1 MIHVESLPSRQLN
14 RGWGSAVEP
23 ATQES
28 EVQLCR
34 AKKQMEGPLTPEQTA
49 SFAKDGPLI
58 VQNLLSPEELSHLVQ
73 PIEGTSPDAQ
83 SPVNM
88 LFDTN
93 QDNEELKRLAN
104 VSKLIHHSCSGC

>member
-1 MIHVESLPSRQLN
+1 MLHVESLPSRQLN

-23 ATQES
+23 AG
-28 EVQLCR
+28 VR
-34 AKKQMEGPLTPEQTA
+34 ARGPE
-49 SFAKDGPLI
+49 K
-58 VQNLLSPEELSHLVQ
+58 LSHLVQ

-93 QDNEELKRLAN
+93 
-104 VSKLIHHSCSGC
+104 